1 MDNPATT
8 TSGIADINMTPLI
21 DVLLV
26 LIVIFMVLTPLTPMG
41 LPASIP
47 QSAAGPAG
55 AQDPLRSLVLTV
67 ERGGL
72 LYLNREP
79 PNLVDLPARLR
90 EIFRNTARPVLFVQG
105 EADLEFREL
114 AQVIDQAHG
123 AGVSHVGLMTRQAQ

>member
-1 MDNPATT
+1 MNNPATA

-26 LIVIFMVLTPLTPMG
+26 LIVIFMVLTPLTPTG

-47 QSAAGPAG
+47 RAAAGPAN
-55 AQDPLRSLVLTV
+55 AQDPLRALILTV
-67 ERGGL
+67 ERGGAL
-72 LYLNREP
+72 FLNREP
-79 PNLVDLPARLR
+79 LELRDLPMRLR

-105 EADLEFREL
+105 EADLEFREV

-123 AGVSHVGLMTRQAQ
+123 AGVSRIGLMTRQAQ

>member
-47 QSAAGPAG
+47 QSAAGSVNE
-55 AQDPLRSLVLTV
+55 QDPSLSLVITV
-67 ERGGL
+67 ERGGM

-79 PNLVDLPARLR
+79 LERADLPDRLR
-90 EIFRNTARPVLFVQG
+90 EIFRNAARPVLFVQG
-105 EADLEFREL
+105 EADLEFREV

-123 AGVSHVGLMTRQAQ
+123 AGVSHIGLMTREAR